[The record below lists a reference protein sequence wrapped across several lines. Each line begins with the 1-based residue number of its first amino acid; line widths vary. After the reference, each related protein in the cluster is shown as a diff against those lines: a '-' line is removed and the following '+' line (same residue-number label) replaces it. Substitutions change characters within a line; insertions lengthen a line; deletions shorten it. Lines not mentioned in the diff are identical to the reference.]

1 MSMTTPTEETI
12 KRFEEV
18 FGENG
23 RFGRATEVLATTFT
37 GTLSMINDKIFQL
50 SDKDIINMIKNDK

>member
-1 MSMTTPTEETI
+1 MKGIQKLTEETI

-23 RFGRATEVLATTFT
+23 RFGRATEVLATTFS
-37 GTLSMINDKIFQL
+37 GTLSMINDKIFQFKL
-50 SDKDIINMIKNDK
+50 GSVKSLI